1 MSHHEQ
7 VQPGDNIP
15 HAGPGTEAT
24 RRDVVQ
30 LWTGILTGPVL
41 WFAQQQICFV
51 LVPWVCTHGGVI
63 WLHLVTLVCLL
74 GTCGAGLLAFTI
86 RRREQHEHDLT
97 PGQQRVHFMATLGV
111 LSSLFFS
118 ALIVAQGIPNFVFDP
133 CQR

>member
-7 VQPGDNIP
+7 VQPGDNSP
-15 HAGPGTEAT
+15 QAGPGTEAT
-24 RRDVVQ
+24 RRDVVE

-74 GTCGAGLLAFTI
+74 ERVARDCWRYRFDGVSNTSMTSHPGSSGCTSW
-86 RRREQHEHDLT
+86 RRW
-97 PGQQRVHFMATLGV
+97 VCSAAC
-111 LSSLFFS
+111 FF
-118 ALIVAQGIPNFVFDP
+118 P
-133 CQR
+133 R